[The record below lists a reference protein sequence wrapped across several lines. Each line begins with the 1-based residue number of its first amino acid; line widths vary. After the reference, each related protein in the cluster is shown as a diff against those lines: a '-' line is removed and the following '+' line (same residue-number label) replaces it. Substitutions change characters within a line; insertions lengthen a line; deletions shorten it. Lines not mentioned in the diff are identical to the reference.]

1 MTLVGWL
8 QIAVFMTAIGLL
20 TRPLGGYLA
29 RVYSGQRTLLQPVI
43 GPIERMLYR
52 AAGVKAQSEQNWLR
66 YATSFLAFHALS
78 ILALYALLRLQFVL
92 PLNPQNFPALSPD
105 LALNT
110 AVSFVT
116 NTSWQSYAG
125 ETTMSNLS
133 QMAGITV
140 HSFLSVAS
148 GIAVAVA
155 LVRGFARRR
164 SPAIGNFWIDLTRGT
179 LYVLLPICVL
189 AALFLIS
196 QGVPQTLAPSI
207 EVTTLEALRR

>member
-78 ILALYALLRLQFVL
+78 ILALCA
-92 PLNPQNFPALSPD
+92 PA
-105 LALNT
+105 
-110 AVSFVT
+110 
-116 NTSWQSYAG
+116 
-125 ETTMSNLS
+125 
-133 QMAGITV
+133 
-140 HSFLSVAS
+140 
-148 GIAVAVA
+148 
-155 LVRGFARRR
+155 
-164 SPAIGNFWIDLTRGT
+164 PAIR
-179 LYVLLPICVL
+179 L
-189 AALFLIS
+189 AS
-196 QGVPQTLAPSI
+196 QSAEFPGAI
-207 EVTTLEALRR
+207 A